1 MEAVVEQAIKEQH
14 ISVDHAMLSNLNL
27 IHLDYDRRAAKRN
40 RGIKTS
46 FVLPFFRLKS
56 AIAISISGIYN
67 DMPMISR
74 FSEQHVS
81 MIIDLTLVDS
91 RIAANSIGNVLRCF
105 HSLECFE
112 YQHTAW
118 REDNSVTQFI
128 PSHVTD
134 GLDRSKHR
142 LTLLRLSRKGQP
154 GFEYDTHQFEEYEPV
169 KSLTDF

>member
-27 IHLDYDRRAAKRN
+27 IHLDYDRRAAKHN

-67 DMPMISR
+67 DMP
-74 FSEQHVS
+74 

-134 GLDRSKHR
+134 GLDRSKHC